1 MGGGA
6 PGADRT
12 GVTFTPD
19 AMPTTLESLSTDLAA
34 AAEHAGRSVVAV
46 HARRRIPASG
56 VVWRPGVIVATHHT
70 VHKDA
75 DIRITFG
82 DGAQGRAA
90 VVGRDPGTDLVV
102 LRYAQGGGEAG
113 NVPGAPADVARE
125 PLRVGQLALAL
136 GRPGDAVTAAFGVV
150 SAVGPA
156 WRTWHG
162 GEIDQFVRLDLA
174 VYDGFSGG
182 PLVDPAGRVLG
193 INTSALARAAAVA
206 IPAATV
212 DRVVDQLL
220 AGGRVRRG
228 YLGIGTQPVRLPEGV
243 RAQADGQT
251 VGLMIV
257 ALESGAPAERA
268 GLLLGD
274 VLLALGGRATSDVDD
289 VLAALAGDSVG
300 RTLDAR
306 VLRAGELR
314 TVPVTVGESPAHD
327 GQQGASSAGAHPRG

>member
-1 MGGGA
+1 
-6 PGADRT
+6 
-12 GVTFTPD
+12 
-19 AMPTTLESLSTDLAA
+19 MPSTLESLSSDLAGA
-34 AAEHAGRSVVAV
+34 TERAGRSVVAV

-56 VVWRPGVIVATHHT
+56 VVWRPGVIVATNHT

-75 DIRITFG
+75 DVRITFG
-82 DGAQGRAA
+82 DGVEGRA
-90 VVGRDPGTDLVV
+90 VVAGRDAGTDLVV
-102 LRYAQGGGEAG
+102 LRYETGNGAAG
-113 NVPGAPADVARE
+113 DVAASGPGTPADVARE
-125 PLRVGQLALAL
+125 PVRVGQLVLAL

-150 SAVGPA
+150 SAVGPS

-182 PLVDPAGRVLG
+182 PLVDAAGRVLG

-206 IPAATV
+206 VPAATV

-228 YLGIGTQPVRLPEGV
+228 YLGIGTQPVRLPDAV
-243 RAQADGQT
+243 RSAGDGQA

-257 ALESGAPAERA
+257 ALEPGAPAEQA

-274 VLLALGGRATSDVDD
+274 VLLALDGRPTADVDD
-289 VLAALAGDSVG
+289 VLAALGGDTVG
-300 RTLDAR
+300 RAVEVRL
-306 VLRAGELR
+306 LRAGEVR
-314 TVPVTVGESPAHD
+314 TVPVTVGELPARHGEPAHK
-327 GQQGASSAGAHPRG
+327 PRG